1 MKIQSVLFLLACVA
15 SAGVAF
21 AAGTQATSN
30 SPQGDDWRAKIDA
43 AVREAL
49 SGGSVPSVSLAVVQD
64 GRLAHVRAYGRA
76 RLSPARSATPATR
89 YTIGSVSKQFTA
101 AAILM
106 LAEEGKLRLDDPV
119 ARFLPQL
126 TRAGEVTVR
135 QLLSHTSGYQDYW
148 PQDYVIP
155 IMFEPIS
162 PTQIV
167 QQWAGKPLD
176 FEPGTDWQYSNTG
189 YVIAGLIV
197 EQVSGQP
204 LFEFLRQRIFVLLGM
219 RSVLDVNTDRLT
231 ESDAVGYMRYG
242 LGPLREAPK
251 EAKGWVFAAGELAMT
266 AEDLAKWDISLMN
279 QTLLK
284 PESCQA
290 MESVVVLKNGLPS
303 SYGLGLKVAKSTWG
317 PKLSHGGGASGF
329 ISQNV
334 IYPQAKVA
342 VVALANGEG
351 DALGPICE
359 RISAILLPRENSQQ
373 AVGKARQVLESLRRG
388 QIDRSLF
395 TANANSYFSEQAL
408 KDYAAGFRG
417 LGEPLS
423 FIRKAR
429 EERGGMTFQLFE
441 VQFQGKTVQVW
452 QRTLPDGKIEQ
463 YQVQVSGSS

>member
-1 MKIQSVLFLLACVA
+1 MKDRSLFVLLVYAASVSVVWAAA
-15 SAGVAF
+15 SPAG
-21 AAGTQATSN
+21 SN
-30 SPQGDDWRAKIDA
+30 SAPGNDWHTQIDA
-43 AVREAL
+43 VVREAV
-49 SGGSVPSVSLAVVQD
+49 SAGAVPSVSLAVVQD
-64 GRLAHVRAYGRA
+64 GRLAHIQAYGRA
-76 RLSPARSATPATR
+76 RLSPQRAATPAAR
-89 YTIGSVSKQFTA
+89 YSIGSVGKQFTA
-101 AAILM
+101 AAILL
-106 LAEEGKLRLDDPV
+106 LAEEGKLKLNDPV
-119 ARFLPQL
+119 ARFLPHL
-126 TRAGEVTVR
+126 TRAGEVTVH

-155 IMFEPIS
+155 MMFEPIS

-167 QQWAGKPLD
+167 ERWACKPLD

-204 LFEFLRQRIFVLLGM
+204 LFEFLRQRIFVPLGM

-242 LGPLREAPK
+242 LGPLRAAPR

-279 QTLLK
+279 RTLMK
-284 PESCQA
+284 PESYDA
-290 MESVVVLKNGLPS
+290 METTVLLRNGLPG
-303 SYGLGLKVAKSTWG
+303 SYGLGLEVAKSMWG

-329 ISQNV
+329 IAQHV
-334 IYPQAKVA
+334 VYPQAKLA

-351 DALGPICE
+351 DALEPMCE
-359 RISAILLPRENSQQ
+359 KISAILLPRESSQRAVEQ
-373 AVGKARQVLESLRRG
+373 ARRVFEGLRRG

-395 TANANSYFSEQAL
+395 TANANFYFTEQAL
-408 KDYAAGFRG
+408 RDFAAGFSG

-423 FIRKAR
+423 FTRKAR

-441 VQFQGKTVQVW
+441 VKFQRKAAQVW
-452 QRTLPDGKIEQ
+452 QRTMPDGKIEQ
-463 YQVQVSGSS
+463 YQVLGAY